1 MKKFYLVAVILSCTF
16 SCSQE
21 KESDLPESNE
31 NSENENS
38 EILYSGTLP
47 VLHIDT
53 KGNAPIVSKEEYLN
67 ATYYLDA
74 LELDGYE
81 SIGNRENPLPLKIR
95 GRGNS
100 SWSNYDKKP
109 YRLKLNSKA
118 ALCGLKENKNFVLI
132 PHVGSVFLR
141 EYAGFELGRMIGLPW
156 TPNMTP
162 LEIVLNREYIGRY
175 FLVENI
181 RVDENRVNIFEQPDE
196 TTDPAIIP
204 GGWLVELDNYNDP
217 AQIKLQEENG
227 LTLRITY
234 HTPEI
239 LSAQQET
246 FLRNEITAM
255 SRAIYEPDKNSTE
268 WENYIDMDIL
278 ARYYIVQEC
287 IDNADA
293 FHGSTYLYKDAGDNQ
308 KWIFGPLWDLSFC
321 FYRTKND
328 FIYNNGYW
336 EKYNWIAE
344 IAKFPRFQEKVR
356 EIWSDFYSTQYPQIF
371 ERLESFAAL
380 CAGADEATRN
390 RWEQYDKRPTDEML
404 REAKRYLTAQTDWLN
419 EQWSKPFSN

>member
-1 MKKFYLVAVILSCTF
+1 MR
-16 SCSQE
+16 
-21 KESDLPESNE
+21 
-31 NSENENS
+31 
-38 EILYSGTLP
+38 
-47 VLHIDT
+47 IDT
-53 KGNAPIVSKEEYLN
+53 EGNAPIVSKEKYLN

-109 YRLKLNSKA
+109 YRLKLDSKA
-118 ALCGLKENKNFVLI
+118 ALLGLKKNKNFVLI

-404 REAKRYLTAQTDWLN
+404 REAKRYLTAQTEWLN